1 MEISAI
7 NERLE
12 TGDLIFAICSLVLS
26 TLLFLLIIFNKN
38 LRSLTYD
45 FLAAVFAS
53 EIIHSIANIIEYAK
67 KELVSMLLIPFS
79 DIFTFSLFCFFMYC
93 SCEQLIKSNKEIKT
107 KIKIFIPISLVIAII
122 YGIAIFFSFQSK
134 DKNDTN
140 FYFYGDSDLNYIR
153 FIHVGIL
160 FLMSCY
166 ICFKDIILLK
176 FLKEKQSSDSANSW
190 KITILMKTL
199 LRFPIICVLYWLVY
213 IVFIFFSKIEDLK
226 FVFILKLFAKGF
238 LGLRGFLFAMNT
250 IQTNKIQVLI
260 QKIIEVYIKH
270 YFILKLNFLPGV
282 GKKGNKDKTKTAK

>member
-26 TLLFLLIIFNKN
+26 TLLFILIIINKN

-45 FLAAVFAS
+45 FLAAVFGS

-67 KELVSMLLIPFS
+67 KELVSMLLIPLS

-107 KIKIFIPISLVIAII
+107 KIKIFIPISLVISII
-122 YGIAIFFSFQSK
+122 YGVAIFLAFQSK
-134 DKNDTN
+134 DKTDTN

>member
-26 TLLFLLIIFNKN
+26 TLLFILIIINKN

-45 FLAAVFAS
+45 FLAAVFGS

-122 YGIAIFFSFQSK
+122 YGVAIFFVFKSK

>member
-26 TLLFLLIIFNKN
+26 TLLFILIIINKN

-45 FLAAVFAS
+45 FLAAVFGS
-53 EIIHSIANIIEYAK
+53 EMIHSIANIIEYAK

-122 YGIAIFFSFQSK
+122 YGIAIFFAFQSK

-176 FLKEKQSSDSANSW
+176 FIKEKQSSDSANSW

-260 QKIIEVYIKH
+260 QKIIEVYIRH
-270 YFILKLNFLPGV
+270 NLILKLKFSS
-282 GKKGNKDKTKTAK
+282 GKKKNKKEKESK

>member
-26 TLLFLLIIFNKN
+26 TLLFILIIINKN

-122 YGIAIFFSFQSK
+122 YGVAIFFAFQSK

>member
-67 KELVSMLLIPFS
+67 KELVSMLLIPLS

-122 YGIAIFFSFQSK
+122 YGIAIFFVFKSK

>member
-122 YGIAIFFSFQSK
+122 YGIAIFFVFKSK

>member
-26 TLLFLLIIFNKN
+26 TLLFILIIINKN

-45 FLAAVFAS
+45 FLAAVFGS

-107 KIKIFIPISLVIAII
+107 KIKIFIPISLVISII
-122 YGIAIFFSFQSK
+122 YGVAIFLAFQSK
-134 DKNDTN
+134 DKTDTN

>member
-122 YGIAIFFSFQSK
+122 YGIAIFFVFQSK

>member
-122 YGIAIFFSFQSK
+122 YGIAIFFVFQSK

-213 IVFIFFSKIEDLK
+213 IVFLFFSKIEDLK

>member
-122 YGIAIFFSFQSK
+122 YGVAIFLTFQSK

>member
-1 MEISAI
+1 MEIQAI

-26 TLLFLLIIFNKN
+26 TLLFILIIINKN

-45 FLAAVFAS
+45 FLAAVFGS

-67 KELVSMLLIPFS
+67 KELVSMLLIPLS

-107 KIKIFIPISLVIAII
+107 KIKIFIPISLVISII
-122 YGIAIFFSFQSK
+122 YGVAIFLAFQSK
-134 DKNDTN
+134 DKTDTN

>member
-26 TLLFLLIIFNKN
+26 TLLFLLILCNKN

-122 YGIAIFFSFQSK
+122 YGIAIFFAFQSK

-282 GKKGNKDKTKTAK
+282 GKKGNKDKTKTDK

>member
-12 TGDLIFAICSLVLS
+12 TGDLIFALCSLVLS

-122 YGIAIFFSFQSK
+122 YGIAIFFVFKSK